1 MRTDMK
7 KAKKSQI
14 KRIKNLLEI
23 VHIYL
28 SKNQIIESNWLL
40 DKLDDFVSKNGIFE
54 LKLDI
59 SLFRAMIKSKQYEN
73 KLLESQKLFGAG
85 IT

>member
-1 MRTDMK
+1 MK
-7 KAKKSQI
+7 KTQKSQI

-23 VHIYL
+23 VNLYPN
-28 SKNQIIESNWLL
+28 KNQIIESNWLF
-40 DKLDDFVSKNGIFE
+40 DKLEDFVSKHEFFE

>member
-1 MRTDMK
+1 MK
-7 KAKKSQI
+7 KTKKSQI
-14 KRIKNLLEI
+14 KRIRNLLEI
-23 VHIYL
+23 VNLYL
-28 SKNQIIESNWLL
+28 NKNQIIESNWLL
-40 DKLDDFVSKNGIFE
+40 DKLEDFVSKHEIFE

-73 KLLESQKLFGAG
+73 KVLESQKLFGAG

>member
-1 MRTDMK
+1 MK
-7 KAKKSQI
+7 KTKKSQI

-23 VHIYL
+23 VNIYL

-40 DKLDDFVSKNGIFE
+40 DKLEDFVSKHEIFE

-59 SLFRAMIKSKQYEN
+59 SLFWAMIKSKQYEN

>member
-1 MRTDMK
+1 MK

-23 VHIYL
+23 IHIYL

-40 DKLDDFVSKNGIFE
+40 DKLDDFVSKHGIFE